1 MGGLT
6 LQQVQR
12 AMHAFQVK
20 RRVASQL
27 EPWMVSST
35 SSELMN
41 SQQSNSDSS
50 ETKLAIKN
58 VLSTVL
64 KPREMEALSL
74 RYGLTQPD
82 SDVRVSK
89 EKLLSKTKQP
99 CRDYLAEAENDVFGE
114 NGIINQSSYRQS
126 ELNRQRARTSNNH
139 NIISSN
145 KNEFMRQTSVGRGGK
160 LGEMTFS
167 EIGKQMAISAEYSR
181 RLCVNAMEKLKLAAE
196 DGKLIQLQPLLY
208 SFDMS

>member
-1 MGGLT
+1 MGASRNNFRSTYNSKQQSSKGNRQQTQTRLRSLSREDLIQEGCIGLSKAIDKFNPSMYENRFATYAAWWVKSCILRAIAEYDDLVRVPEHVVQNIRKIRHVASCIGIDMDNVGNDVEMNILAKESGLT

-27 EPWMVSST
+27 EPWMVSSS

-82 SDVRVSK
+82 SDVRV
-89 EKLLSKTKQP
+89 
-99 CRDYLAEAENDVFGE
+99 
-114 NGIINQSSYRQS
+114 
-126 ELNRQRARTSNNH
+126 
-139 NIISSN
+139 
-145 KNEFMRQTSVGRGGK
+145 
-160 LGEMTFS
+160 
-167 EIGKQMAISAEYSR
+167 
-181 RLCVNAMEKLKLAAE
+181 
-196 DGKLIQLQPLLY
+196 
-208 SFDMS
+208 